1 MNGAKIVMRGCA
13 SHVPEKVVSN
23 QFFNE
28 LLKEDVD
35 TWLRTNLTIENRRWC
50 SETESTADLC
60 FHAIQ
65 NLMEKS
71 PVSVG
76 QIDLLIVATDT
87 PEFISPATATV
98 VQHRLGATKAACFDI
113 NNACAGFV
121 TAMETACKFLLAD
134 PNYQHAVVVG
144 AYAMSKYLDLTDKKT
159 VTLFADGAGSVLLS
173 KVSANNRQHAKTDAP
188 VFSDENHRGYVG
200 GMLHT
205 RGQYNDWM
213 GIYGGG
219 TRHPSTLESIGR
231 GEHRIRFVQRFPPEL
246 NPAIWSEMIPTL
258 LAQHDLRPVDVSM
271 FLFTQIN
278 INSIRET
285 MRLLGQPM
293 EKTHC
298 IMSEFGYTGSAC
310 LPMALDS
317 AIKGGKLKSGDLVVF
332 MGSGG
337 GLSFGVSAIYL

>member
-1 MNGAKIVMRGCA
+1 MRQQKIVMRGCA
-13 SHVPEKVVSN
+13 SYVPEKVIPN
-23 QFFNE
+23 QFFNDM
-28 LLKEDVD
+28 LQEDVD
-35 TWLRTNLTIENRRWC
+35 TWLKTNLTIQNRRWC

-60 FHAIQ
+60 VHAVNSLVDKCAISM
-65 NLMEKS
+65 N
-71 PVSVG
+71 

-144 AYAMSKYLDLTDKKT
+144 AYAMSKYLDLKDKKT
-159 VTLFADGAGSVLLS
+159 VTLFADGAGAILLS
-173 KVSANNRQHAKTDAP
+173 RVPRE
-188 VFSDENHRGYVG
+188 SDGGLHRGEPPLASESHGGYVG

-205 RGQYNDWM
+205 RGQYNRWM

-219 TRHPSTLESIGR
+219 THLPSTAESIAR
-231 GEHRIRFVQRFPPEL
+231 GDHKIRFVQRFPPEL

-258 LAQHDLRPVDVSM
+258 LAQHGLAPNDVKL

-285 MRLLGQPM
+285 MALLAQPM

-298 IMSEFGYTGSAC
+298 IMSEYGYTGSAC

-317 AIKGGKLKSGDLVVF
+317 AIQAGKVKSGDLVVL

-337 GLSFGVSAIYL
+337 GLSFGVSAIYV